1 MHSIAFFLKDQ
12 LKNAILTLGLCLGYL
27 LVLVSS
33 GCIDAGDP
41 TLDGCP
47 RPVEADATGIKQVFF
62 SPYRNQRYATASDT
76 VLLSEFGFNLEL
88 EIQQKEAQAFAG
100 LPGQAYALS
109 CIGLYN
115 IRNIS
120 TISVLLLEPFAGL
133 PVGTDISYA
142 LIDSEDKSLSKLREL
157 ERVTVYFGTTLTLT
171 PENYSQLKTRTF
183 LFLKN
188 GTQKVFDSTSPYLK
202 IN

>member
-1 MHSIAFFLKDQ
+1 MHPIAVFLKGQ
-12 LKNAILTLGLCLGYL
+12 LKRTALTLGLCLGYL
-27 LVLVSS
+27 LVLASS
-33 GCIDAGDP
+33 GCIDSGDQQA
-41 TLDGCP
+41 DGCP
-47 RPVEADATGIKQVFF
+47 RPIEADAIGIKQVFF
-62 SPYRNQRYATASDT
+62 SPYKNQRYATASDT
-76 VLLSEFGFNLEL
+76 VLFSEFGFNLEL

-100 LPGQAYALS
+100 LPGQVYGLS
-109 CIGLYN
+109 CIGTYN

-120 TISVLLLEPFAGL
+120 AVSVILLESFADL

-142 LIDSEDKSLSKLREL
+142 LIDSENKNLSQLREL
-157 ERVTVYFGTTLTLT
+157 ERVTVYFGTTLSLT

-202 IN
+202 TN